1 MSENL
6 RVAVIGCGGLGRKQA
21 QISAAMEGIDLIG
34 VCDVILDSARETAE
48 QLGVPLATDDHRQI
62 LAEGPDAVLVVTP
75 TFTHADIVVDAAA
88 AGVHVFC
95 EKPMATSVADCERMI
110 AACER
115 ADVRLMVGYV
125 LRFHNGYRAIKQ
137 IIDEGRI
144 GEPRLVYA
152 VRMSGR
158 PPAGIG
164 AWRRERAKFGG
175 LYSASCHQMDLL
187 LWYAGPVARVKA
199 CVNFGTFP
207 DTDAEDSHIITWEHE
222 NGCIGSLHSSAVY
235 PVGANALGVGGT
247 AGAVKLEGAEII
259 WADHDGNRETIA
271 VEPNN
276 SLEEELAHFFECVR
290 TGAEP
295 LIPGK
300 AGRDS
305 LEIFEAGYLSGETGE
320 TIALP
325 VG

>member
-21 QISAAMEGIDLIG
+21 QISAGMEGVDLIG
-34 VCDVILDSARETAE
+34 VCDVIEASARETAE

-62 LAEGPDAVLVVTP
+62 LAESPDAVLVVTP

-88 AGVHVFC
+88 AGAHVFC
-95 EKPMATSVADCERMI
+95 EKPLATSVADCERMMD
-110 AACER
+110 ACEQ
-115 ADVRLMVGYV
+115 ADVVLMVGYV
-125 LRFHNGYRAIKQ
+125 LRFRNGHRDIKRM
-137 IIDEGRI
+137 IDEGRI

-152 VRMSGR
+152 VRMGGR

-164 AWRRERAKFGG
+164 EWRRERAKFGG

-187 LWYAGPVARVKA
+187 LWYAGPATRVKA
-199 CVNFGTFP
+199 CVNYGTFA

-222 NGCIGSLHSSAVY
+222 SGCIGSLHSSAVY
-235 PVGANALGVGGT
+235 PVGGSALGVGGT
-247 AGAVKLEGAEII
+247 GGAVKLEGNDII
-259 WADHDGNRETIA
+259 WADHEGNRETIT
-271 VEPNN
+271 VESNDA
-276 SLEEELAHFFECVR
+276 LTEELTHFFECVR

-305 LEIFEAGYLSGETGE
+305 LEIFEAGYLSAETGE
-320 TIALP
+320 TIELP